1 MEDSPL
7 LKGAEPGCRA
17 CRPVVAHPD
26 RHALSALA
34 ASCGA
39 SLLLAAAVLLAPL
52 GVRVAL
58 ALACWALRSLDS
70 SLDGG

>member
-1 MEDSPL
+1 ML
-7 LKGAEPGCRA
+7 
-17 CRPVVAHPD
+17 AHPD

-39 SLLLAAAVLLAPL
+39 ALLLAAAVLLAPL

-58 ALACWALRSLDS
+58 ALACWALHNLDS
-70 SLDGG
+70 SSHGS